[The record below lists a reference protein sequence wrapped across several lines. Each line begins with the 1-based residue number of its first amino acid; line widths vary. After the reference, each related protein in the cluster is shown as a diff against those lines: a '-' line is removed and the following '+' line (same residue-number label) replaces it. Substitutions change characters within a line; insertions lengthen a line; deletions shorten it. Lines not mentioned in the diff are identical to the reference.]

1 MARTRKPK
9 DQSKVAFVV
18 RLPAELHHRV
28 KRLAAREDLSLN
40 QLVKGAL
47 RRLLDQRK
55 ET

>member
-9 DQSKVAFVV
+9 DRTKVAFVV
-18 RLPAELHHRV
+18 RLPADLHRRL
-28 KRLAAREDLSLN
+28 KRLATKEDLSLN
-40 QLVKGAL
+40 QLVKVAL